1 MLVAR
6 DGFQNALVR
15 TLRVS
20 RFSHDGAICATSFGS
35 TKSNALRPSAVV
47 ICNNESGRLVLRA
60 SYCIYER
67 EQPARWVGML
77 LLKV

>member
-15 TLRVS
+15 ILRVS

-47 ICNNESGRLVLRA
+47 ICNNERPPSTSSLLLHL
-60 SYCIYER
+60 R